1 MRRALGAVALLCCA
15 LLGAGCGVTT
25 SGPVVRT
32 LDGRV
37 RGRVVGATNEFLG
50 IPYAA
55 PPVGGLRWRPPQPVA
70 PWRGVRAAATLPPR
84 CAQPGNGEHP
94 GSPDERCLRLSVYRP
109 RGTTARDRLP
119 VLFWIHGGA
128 LTIGS
133 GNQHDGSLFADTDH
147 IEVVSI
153 NYRLGAFGYFDLPG
167 LPAGAGA
174 SGDFGLLDQEAAL
187 RWTHANIARF
197 GGDPRRITIAGES
210 AGAYSVCALLTSPA
224 VRGLFSKA
232 IMQSGSCKSRAPVA
246 AQVHALA
253 FTFAAG
259 CPFSTAM
266 LRCMRDKSVRQL
278 LSDPHYPPDHVP
290 AVGGPA
296 LPVAPATQVTRGR
309 FAHVPI
315 LIGTNR
321 DESRLFSKRF
331 ASAPEATYARL
342 IRAEYGFEAPK
353 VLAQYPWSSFPA
365 PDRTA
370 YALGAVWTDSAF
382 VYGIGGCG
390 EERLATQF
398 ARRTP
403 TWFYE
408 FDDLSASGTAG
419 NPPAY
424 RLGADHTAELPN
436 MWPTYNRDSH
446 PYATTSP
453 AQREL
458 SRWMLRYWGA
468 FVKTGNPNV
477 AGQTPWPRYARRRR
491 WRKLLSLRPGA
502 ESVAVP
508 ARWFE
513 AEHRCRF
520 WDALPGEPR

>member
-15 LLGAGCGVTT
+15 LVGAGCGVTT

-37 RGRVVGATNEFLG
+37 RGRLVGATNEFLG

-55 PPVGGLRWRPPQPVA
+55 PPVGALRWRPPQPVA
-70 PWRGVRAAATLPPR
+70 PWRGVRAAATSPPR
-84 CAQPGNGEHP
+84 CAQPGGRDQP
-94 GSPDERCLRLSVYRP
+94 GSTDERCLRLSVYRP
-109 RGTTARDRLP
+109 RGTTAHDRLP

-133 GNQHDGSLFADTDH
+133 SNQHDGSLFAQTDH

-153 NYRLGAFGYFDLPG
+153 DYRLGAFGYFDLPG

-210 AGAYSVCALLTSPA
+210 AGAYSVCALLTSPP
-224 VRGLFSKA
+224 VRGLFRAA
-232 IMQSGSCKSRAPVA
+232 IMQSGSCKTRAPVV
-246 AQVHALA
+246 AQAHALSFA
-253 FTFAAG
+253 FAAG
-259 CPFSTAM
+259 CPFAGAM
-266 LRCMRDKSVRQL
+266 LRCMRGKSVGRL
-278 LSDPHYPPDHVP
+278 LRDPRYPPDHVP

-296 LPVAPATQVTRGR
+296 LPVAPATQVARGR

-321 DESRLFSKRF
+321 DEARLFSKRF
-331 ASAPEATYARL
+331 ADAPETTYVKL
-342 IRAEYGFEAPK
+342 IHAEYGLQAPA
-353 VLAQYPWSSFPA
+353 VLAEYPWSSFPE

-390 EERLATQF
+390 EERLAAQF

-408 FDDLSASGTAG
+408 FDDTSAPATAG
-419 NPPAY
+419 KAPGY
-424 RLGADHTAELPN
+424 RPGADHTAELPY
-436 MWPTYNRDSH
+436 MWPSYDRASSAYRRLD
-446 PYATTSP
+446 PG
-453 AQREL
+453 QREL

-468 FVKTGNPNV
+468 FVKTGDPNV
-477 AGQTPWPRYARRRR
+477 AGQTPWPRDGRSRQM
-491 WRKLLSLRPGA
+491 LSLRPGSS
-502 ESVAVP
+502 SVAIPVSSF
-508 ARWFE
+508 AE
-513 AEHRCRF
+513 EHRCSF
-520 WDALPGEPR
+520 WDALPGEPG